1 VEQDSQLLEILKEIK
16 QNQRVQLEG
25 QKEALS
31 LQREQYEMARR
42 QFDRAEKIQDRAEE
56 IQNSG
61 ASMMRT
67 ARRVLAIILPVVIG
81 LVIYLS
87 WLIFR

>member
-1 VEQDSQLLEILKEIK
+1 
-16 QNQRVQLEG
+16 
-25 QKEALS
+25 
-31 LQREQYEMARR
+31 MARR

>member
-1 VEQDSQLLEILKEIK
+1 MEQEP
-16 QNQRVQLEG
+16 
-25 QKEALS
+25 
-31 LQREQYEMARR
+31 
-42 QFDRAEKIQDRAEE
+42 
-56 IQNSG
+56 